1 MNNKY
6 YIRYK
11 NITFCCRD
19 CGTRISTM
27 TALYRPGRCH
37 SCANKTR
44 ILSKETRLKISKSN
58 KGRVGFWLGKKLSK
72 ESIEKRTKSREGKC
86 EGKNHPGWNFNKSM
100 DERIRGRWVE
110 NYSSWINKILKR
122 DNFTCQSCG
131 VKVQRNSPHH
141 LEGWHWCKELRTEVS
156 NGVTL
161 CKDCHKTFHKQFG
174 THWNTSEQFYKFL
187 RSFK

>member
-1 MNNKY
+1 MNKN

-19 CGTRISTM
+19 CGTRISVM

-44 ILSKETRLKISKSN
+44 TLSKETRLKISKSN
-58 KGRVGFWLGKKLSK
+58 KGKVGFWLGKKLSK

-100 DERIRGRWVE
+100 EERIKGRYIERYFSWV
-110 NYSSWINKILKR
+110 SKVFKR
-122 DNFTCQSCG
+122 DNYICQCCG
-131 VKVQRNSPHH
+131 DNSGGNLVNHH
-141 LEGWHWCKELRTEVS
+141 LEGWHWCKELRFEVS

-161 CKDCHKTFHKQFG
+161 CECCHKDFHILFG
-174 THWNTSEQFYKFL
+174 RGWNTSEQFYQFL
-187 RSFK
+187 RKS